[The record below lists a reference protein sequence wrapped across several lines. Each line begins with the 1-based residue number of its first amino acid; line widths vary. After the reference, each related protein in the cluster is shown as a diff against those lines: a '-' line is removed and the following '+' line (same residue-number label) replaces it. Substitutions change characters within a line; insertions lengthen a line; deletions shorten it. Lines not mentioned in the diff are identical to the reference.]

1 MVLEPKT
8 DTQLGGSVCTTHR
21 PPRLALFTDIE
32 RPIQAELSQSFS
44 VLPDKHSL
52 PQVKAKSKNLLAW
65 NLSTPSCW
73 LWKAQLWCGECQRA
87 ELLSVVSADNCCPF
101 ALFRASPA
109 SAEPELEH

>member
-65 NLSTPSCW
+65 NLSAVGFGRHNSGMES
-73 LWKAQLWCGECQRA
+73 ARG
-87 ELLSVVSADNCCPF
+87 LSS
-101 ALFRASPA
+101 
-109 SAEPELEH
+109 

>member
-21 PPRLALFTDIE
+21 APRLALLTYIE
-32 RPIQAELSQSFS
+32 RAIQAELSQSFS

-65 NLSTPSCW
+65 NLSAVGFGRHNSGMES
-73 LWKAQLWCGECQRA
+73 ARG
-87 ELLSVVSADNCCPF
+87 LSS
-101 ALFRASPA
+101 
-109 SAEPELEH
+109 